1 MNKEVLSQSH
11 KAGLPPG
18 TIVHVGRRRA
28 AVTRLS
34 FIGYGPDRFEER
46 ELSGVDECLKLP
58 VDTGVSWINVDGLHD
73 PAIIEQIGRRFNLHP
88 LVQEDIANTG
98 QRPKVE
104 ETGEHLFIVLKML
117 YHDQAEDET
126 VSEQVSLVLGPN
138 YVISFQEGAGDAFG
152 KVRER
157 LRQAK
162 GQLRRQGADTLAYA
176 LIDAI
181 VDNYFV
187 VLDRFTDIIEDLEE
201 NLLESPTTAMLVT
214 IKSLKRD
221 LLYIR
226 RNVAP
231 MRDVAASLR
240 RGDSALVAPETRPY
254 FQDVY
259 DHLVQVTDSVD
270 ASRELVSDLL
280 DIYLSSVSNRLN
292 EVMKVLTIF
301 ASIFIP
307 LTFIAGI
314 YGMNFENMPELGWP
328 AGYFI
333 VLGFMATVAVALLF
347 FFRRR
352 NWL

>member
-18 TIVHVGRRRA
+18 TVVHVGRRHA
-28 AVTRLS
+28 AVTRLNLIS
-34 FIGYGPDRFEER
+34 YTADRFEER
-46 ELSGVDECLKLP
+46 ELACVEECLELP
-58 VDTGVSWINVDGLHD
+58 VDHGVSWINVDGLQD
-73 PAIIEQIGRRFNLHP
+73 TSVIERIGRRFGLHP
-88 LVQEDIANTG
+88 LIQEDIANTG
-98 QRPKVE
+98 QRPKLE
-104 ETGEHLFIVLKML
+104 ETGDNLFIVFKML
-117 YHDQAEDET
+117 YHDQVEDET
-126 VSEQVSLVLGPN
+126 VAEQVSLVVGRN
-138 YVISFQEGAGDAFG
+138 YVISFQEGTGDAFG

-162 GQLRRQGADTLAYA
+162 GQLRRQGSDALAYA

-187 VLDRFTDIIEDLEE
+187 VLDRFTDAIEDLEE
-201 NLLESPTTAMLVT
+201 NLLEAPSTAMLAV
-214 IKSLKRD
+214 IKSLKRE

-226 RNVAP
+226 RNVVP
-231 MRDVAASLR
+231 MRDVVASLR
-240 RGDSALVAPETRPY
+240 RGDSPLISAETRPF

-259 DHLVQVTDSVD
+259 DHIIQVTDTVD
-270 ASRELVSDLL
+270 GSRELVSDLL

-333 VLGFMATVAVALLF
+333 VLGVMATVAVVLLF